1 MYGFLHCGLEDVFE
15 RGQRFFGEVF
25 GKRRGDYLEVC
36 EADLGE
42 ELFPAGRGGGK
53 NYSLILQGGYKGEL

>member
-1 MYGFLHCGLEDVFE
+1 MCSFLHGSLEDVFE

-25 GKRRGDYLEVC
+25 WERRGYYLEVC

-42 ELFPAGRGGGK
+42 ELFAAGRGGGK
-53 NYSLILQGGYKGEL
+53 NDSLVMQGGYKGEL